1 MDKEQIKKAFDEFE
15 DENYIDA
22 EETLK
27 SQLKQAKNDFLKD
40 KLDLENDVEE
50 IEAEDKS
57 HPLSDSKLAQLF
69 VDKYG
74 LDISRRTVAKYRKSL
89 GIKSS
94 RQRKKK

>member
-27 SQLKQAKNDFLKD
+27 DQLKQAKNDFLKD

-50 IEAEDKS
+50 IEAEYNDD
-57 HPLSDSKLAQLF
+57 PDN
-69 VDKYG
+69 D
-74 LDISRRTVAKYRKSL
+74 DDPEDDD
-89 GIKSS
+89 
-94 RQRKKK
+94 